1 MSQRRIIPILLVLVL
16 PLLVSPPTAEAQRR
30 SRRSKAAIACKMS
43 YLPFAAGRS
52 WTYQYVIPPGVE
64 DLPGGLKAKIPETVT
79 IKVKSVEAKS
89 GAATITLQESYR
101 EVSQETILTCDAE
114 GLVVPLQSFFFAG
127 ELPGALGMTTEN
139 VDTKGKIYPGSA
151 GLKRGESMYVE
162 IKADV
167 IRASA
172 EGTKV
177 KHPAAKLEIERQI
190 TVGASQ
196 EVEVE
201 HGIHKAA
208 FVEVAISGRS
218 SLAPMPDKK
227 IALPEGNAQLWFAS
241 GVGLVR
247 AYNRL
252 GQGWELVKFV
262 DGEGNNID

>member
-1 MSQRRIIPILLVLVL
+1 MSFPRITILLAVLV
-16 PLLVSPPTAEAQRR
+16 PLLAIGPPDAEAQRR
-30 SRRSKAAIACKMS
+30 NRKSKAVIACKMS
-43 YLPFAAGRS
+43 HLPFATGRS

-64 DLPGGLKAKIPETVT
+64 DRPGGLKAKVPESVT
-79 IKVKSVEAKS
+79 IKVKSVESK
-89 GAATITLQESYR
+89 GATTTITLDESYR
-101 EVSQETILTCDAE
+101 KVSHETVLTCDSK
-114 GLVVPLQSFFFAG
+114 GLVVPLHSFFFAG
-127 ELPGALGMTTEN
+127 ELPGALRMSTEN
-139 VDTKGKIYPGSA
+139 LSIKGEFYPSSA
-151 GLKRGESMYVE
+151 GLKRGTSMYVE

-172 EGTKV
+172 EGTAA

-190 TVGASQ
+190 TVGTT
-196 EVEVE
+196 EDVEVE

-241 GVGLVR
+241 KIGLVR
-247 AYNRL
+247 VYNRL

-262 DGEGNNID
+262 DGEGNNIE